1 MLDFNEEESFKEFK
15 DLFVEKSE
23 VFVFIIGNE
32 FSLLFI
38 FIVELFIEIIL
49 SSEV

>member
-1 MLDFNEEESFKEFK
+1 MSDFNEEESFKEFK

-38 FIVELFIEIIL
+38 FIVEIIL